1 MELQGFL
8 KALVSKKPVTINLF
22 DEKGLLLISFN
33 QEGWKSLDDFLCD
46 DEVIKIEINNLFNI
60 NVTIDTEPDG
70 DMGGDPSGNSDP
82 SGPSDPTNP

>member
-8 KALVSKKPVTINLF
+8 KALISKKPVTINLF

-46 DEVIKIEINNLFNI
+46 DEVIKIEIINLFNI

-70 DMGGDPSGNSDP
+70 NTSEDSSGDSSDP
-82 SGPSDPTNP
+82 SNP

>member
-46 DEVIKIEINNLFNI
+46 DEVTKIEIVNLFNI
-60 NVTIDTEPDG
+60 NVTINTEPDG
-70 DMGGDPSGNSDP
+70 DMSGDSSENSNP
-82 SGPSDPTNP
+82 SGPTDPSNP

>member
-22 DEKGLLLISFN
+22 NEKGLLLISFN

-46 DEVIKIEINNLFNI
+46 DEVIKIEIINLFNI

-70 DMGGDPSGNSDP
+70 NTSEDSSEDSSDP
-82 SGPSDPTNP
+82 SNP